1 MSNTLAK
8 KNADNVVSV
17 SRKGLAL
24 CGPGITGIIKMPF
37 SESVIKDLDV
47 VGFTQ
52 LSDLLKKFVDVNK
65 ISICELVMVLNS
77 DTYFETELVGKDDK
91 ELAENLQSFVDNVPL
106 ANPSS
111 RIFKI
116 GEKYRVVV
124 INRNLYESLR
134 AIFESMGFK
143 VKAVVPELIL
153 SNVGVAGSDFD
164 LNACK
169 LILKS
174 KDFILSNSFVGPAS
188 LKENDNW
195 INHNK
200 KKALILA
207 ITGIAIAI
215 FGVGLIIWQTVSSRN
230 QAVAKSKARSAKM
243 AIVEPTP
250 IPTPTPAPVAASAS
264 VNLADYSV
272 NILNGSGIAGE
283 AGRIGD
289 ILKKNGFAQISLGN
303 TGRINKSIVVLSVRV
318 PVEVRANLTK
328 ILGPVSLIENSQ
340 TQFDIQITLGK
351 IAP

>member
-52 LSDLLKKFVDVNK
+52 LSDLLKNFVDVNK

-77 DTYFETELVGKDDK
+77 DTYFEKELVGRDDK
-91 ELAENLQSFVDNVPL
+91 ELAENVQSFVDNVPL

-116 GEKYRVVV
+116 GEKYSVVV

-153 SNVGVAGSDFD
+153 GNVGVAGSDFD

-174 KDFILSNSFVGPAS
+174 KDFILSNSFVGPA
-188 LKENDNW
+188 LAKENDNW

-215 FGVGLIIWQTVSSRN
+215 SGVGLIIWQTVSSRN
-230 QAVAKSKARSAKM
+230 QAIAKSKARSAKM

-250 IPTPTPAPVAASAS
+250 IPTPTPAPVAALINWA
-264 VNLADYSV
+264 LYSV
-272 NILNGSGIAGE
+272 EILNGSGVPGE
-283 AGRIGD
+283 ASKIETMIR
-289 ILKKNGFAQISLGN
+289 KAGFTNVTIGN
-303 TGRINKSIVVLSVRV
+303 TTKISKSIMIVR
-318 PVEVRANLTK
+318 PGLPQEVRIKLTE
-328 ILGPVSLIENSQ
+328 ILGPITQIENSGA
-340 TQFDIQITLGK
+340 QFDVLITVGK
-351 IAP
+351 VAY